1 VKITALSI
9 PDVKLIEPNVINDK
23 RGVFL
28 ESYSV
33 RSFKQAGIECAFV
46 QDNYSLSINAGV
58 IRGLH
63 FQLPPFAQAKL
74 IWVTKGRIWDVA
86 LDLRGFS
93 PTYGQYTSI
102 ELSHKAP
109 QMLYIPVGF
118 AHGFVSME
126 PNCEVQYKAD
136 NYYAPDHDAG
146 ILWSDP
152 DIAIDWPIKNNDV
165 ILSDKDAALPAFADL
180 QNNFDYLE
188 NENPS

>member
-1 VKITALSI
+1 MKITALSI

-86 LDLRGFS
+86 LDLRGSS
-93 PTYGQYTSI
+93 PTYGQHTSI

-118 AHGFVSME
+118 AHGFLSME
-126 PNCEVQYKAD
+126 PNSEVQYKAD

-146 ILWSDP
+146 ILWGDP